1 MSHQK
6 ILNEQN
12 KKYERRNEKKMAS
25 KLTKQFKQRVN
36 QIKTRESI
44 AIENNIASPRVVTVQ
59 INSNNVIKVV
69 VSKGIRKD
77 EVAEQIQDLVATGCI
92 NPTQKRI
99 SLSQFTD
106 CCYDL
111 LFNRQEKKDNVL
123 ESYFCTV

>member
-1 MSHQK
+1 
-6 ILNEQN
+6 
-12 KKYERRNEKKMAS
+12 MAS

-36 QIKTRESI
+36 QIKIRESI

-77 EVAEQIQDLVATGCI
+77 EVAEQIQDVVATGCI
-92 NPTQKRI
+92 TPTQKRI

-106 CCYDL
+106 CDKL
-111 LFNRQEKKDNVL
+111 ILFWVGLIHPVATK
-123 ESYFCTV
+123 S